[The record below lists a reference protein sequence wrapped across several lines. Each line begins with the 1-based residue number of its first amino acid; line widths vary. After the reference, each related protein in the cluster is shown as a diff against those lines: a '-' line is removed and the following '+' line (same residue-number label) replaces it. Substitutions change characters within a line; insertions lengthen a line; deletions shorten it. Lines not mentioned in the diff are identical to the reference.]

1 MARASEDRATAVA
14 RELLEIRGWR
24 LQRPPRGNLLWK
36 NEYREYPHL
45 LEVLEGK
52 AKTGKG
58 GDAYP
63 DFLIVSKDTIQPLIV
78 GETKSNNENID
89 KAIGEACDPYGNAFE
104 EKGFRVLA
112 AGVAGDDRGNIAVQI
127 KKHSRQAWQ
136 PVVYRGH
143 PIQWLPTPEE
153 TERLLADEELFEL
166 QPRVPSNEILAK
178 RGDEINRLLRDSKIK
193 DEFRPAIIGAFMLGL
208 WQSKGHVRMEPD
220 YILTDINVA
229 CKREFIRAGK
239 GELADSINVPEANQE
254 LALKAR
260 RICHIL
266 RVLNI
271 TTLTA
276 EHDYLGQ
283 LYEMFFRFTG
293 GNTIGQFFTPRHITQ
308 FMVDLCEVNRD
319 DRVVDPTC
327 GTGGFLIAALH
338 RMIGNEHMTHTQIN
352 ELVREHLQGFD
363 SDPIITALCIANMIL
378 RGDGTTGITKGN
390 CFTHK
395 DYPEGTATVLVGNPP
410 FPHKKTDTPAE
421 KFVNRGLDALN
432 IRGFLSMI
440 VPGSLLVRRN
450 KGKWRK
456 KILTNN
462 SLLGVFTFPSELF
475 QPYASST
482 TAAIAIRKGVP
493 HGSDTRTFFCRIA
506 NDGYRL
512 RKNVRVEQSGS
523 QLPDA
528 MEAYRSGKSIS
539 GFCKTMVIPKTENEW
554 APGAFIDFEE
564 HSIDELKENADFIIR
579 GLVAF
584 HANHAP
590 TLSRFIK
597 YLNSGGVANT
607 FPYNEIIAKE
617 LNQLDKRA
625 DRIGN
630 LFAIYYGQQDL
641 ENKDNLL
648 PGLLP
653 VISSQ
658 GTDNGCYGFFS
669 HDEILAKLIKPPF
682 VSVPRT
688 GSIGE
693 SFVQILP
700 CGVTSDCL
708 LLIPREGTDFEDL
721 FLTAAVLRLERW
733 RFDYGR
739 KMTPERIAHININR
753 DSSIKKWIE
762 KRYSLAQGL
771 IQDILDK
778 LMDEDEKAT
787 NKKKEPP
794 GPKPELLKI
803 EGDWREAVK
812 KSLAKKKP
820 PTGWPK

>member
-1 MARASEDRATAVA
+1 MAKASEDRATAVA

-24 LQRPPRGNLLWK
+24 LQRPPRGNVLWK

-63 DFLIVSKDTIQPLIV
+63 DFLIVTHDTIQPLIV
-78 GETKSNNENID
+78 GETKRSNREID
-89 KAIGEACDPYGNAFE
+89 KAISEACDPYGEAFE
-104 EKGFRVLA
+104 EKGFRIIA
-112 AGVAGDDRGNIAVQI
+112 AGVAGDDRGNIAVQV
-127 KKHSRQAWQ
+127 KKHSRHEWQ
-136 PVVYRGH
+136 SVQYRGQ

-153 TERLLADEELFEL
+153 TKLLLTDEDLFEL
-166 QPRVPSNEILAK
+166 QPRIPSNEILAK
-178 RGDEINRLLRDSKIK
+178 RGDEINRILRECKVK

-208 WQSKGHVRMEPD
+208 WQSKGLIRMDPD
-220 YILTDINVA
+220 CILADINVA
-229 CKREFIRAGK
+229 CKRAFIKSGK
-239 GELADSINVPEANQE
+239 GEIAEGISVPEANQE
-254 LALKAR
+254 LAAKAR

-308 FMVDLCEVNRD
+308 FMVDLCEINRSD
-319 DRVVDPTC
+319 IIVDPTC

-338 RMIGNEHMTHTQIN
+338 RMMGSEHMTHRQIN
-352 ELVREHLQGFD
+352 ELVREHLHGFD
-363 SDPIITALCIANMIL
+363 SDPIITALCIANMVL
-378 RGDGTTGITKGN
+378 RGDGTTGIIKGD
-390 CFTHK
+390 CFTHP
-395 DYPEGTATVLVGNPP
+395 DYPEESATVVVGNPP

-421 KFVNRGLDALN
+421 KFVDRGLEALN
-432 IRGFLSMI
+432 TRGFLSMI
-440 VPGSLLVRRN
+440 VPGSLLVRRD
-450 KGKWRK
+450 KGKWREG
-456 KILTNN
+456 ILANN
-462 SLLGVFTFPSELF
+462 SLVGVFTFPSELF

-493 HGSDTRTFFCRIA
+493 HGPDTRTFFCRIA

-512 RKNVRVEQSGS
+512 KKNVRVEQSGG

-528 MEAYRSGKSIS
+528 MEAYRSGDSIS
-539 GFCKTMVIPKTENEW
+539 GFCKTIVIPKTENEW
-554 APGAFIDFEE
+554 APGAFIDFED
-564 HSIDELKENADFIIR
+564 HSIDELKQIADYIIR

-584 HANHAP
+584 HANYAP
-590 TLSRFIK
+590 TLSKFIN
-597 YLNSGGVANT
+597 YLNSGGMANT
-607 FPYNEIIAKE
+607 FPYNEIIGKE
-617 LNQLDKRA
+617 LNQLDKHP

-648 PGLLP
+648 AGLVP

-658 GTDNGCYGFFS
+658 GTDNGCYGFFND
-669 HDEILAKLIKPPF
+669 DEILAKLIKPPF

-688 GSIGE
+688 GCIGE

-721 FLTAAVLRLERW
+721 FLTAAVLRLEKW

-739 KMTPERIAHININR
+739 KMTPDRIAHIKINR
-753 DSSIKKWIE
+753 DSSLKKWIE
-762 KRYSLAQGL
+762 KRYSLAHGL
-771 IQDILDK
+771 IEDILDN
-778 LMDEDEKAT
+778 LMDEADKPIK
-787 NKKKEPP
+787 KKKEPP
-794 GPKPELLKI
+794 GPKPDLLKI
-803 EGDWREAVK
+803 EGDWQDAVK
-812 KSLAKKKP
+812 RSLGKKKP

>member
-1 MARASEDRATAVA
+1 MARASEDRAIAVA

-24 LQRPPRGNLLWK
+24 LQRPPRGNVLWK

-45 LEVLEGK
+45 LEALEGK

-63 DFLIVSKDTIQPLIV
+63 DFLIVTQDTIQPLIV
-78 GETKSNNENID
+78 GETKASYGEID
-89 KAIGEACDPYGNAFE
+89 KAISEACDPYGDAFE

-112 AGVAGDDRGNIAVQI
+112 AGVAGDDKSNIAVKI
-127 KKHSRQAWQ
+127 KKHSRRAWKA
-136 PVVYRGH
+136 VEYRGT
-143 PIQWLPTPEE
+143 PIQWVPTPEE
-153 TERLLADEELFEL
+153 TELLLADEDLFEL
-166 QPRVPSNEILAK
+166 QPRIPSNEILAK
-178 RGDEINRLLRDSKIK
+178 RGDEINRLLRECKIK

-208 WQSKGHVRMEPD
+208 WQSKGHIRLEPD
-220 YILTDINVA
+220 CILTDINVA
-229 CKREFIRAGK
+229 CKRAFIKSGK
-239 GELADSINVPEANQE
+239 GELADSINVPEANQD
-254 LALKAR
+254 LATKAR

-271 TTLTA
+271 TSLTA

-308 FMVDLCEVNRD
+308 FMVDLCEVNRR

-338 RMIGNEHMTHTQIN
+338 RMIGIEHMTHGQIN
-352 ELVREHLQGFD
+352 ELVRDHLQGFD
-363 SDPIITALCIANMIL
+363 SDPVITALCIANMVL
-378 RGDGTTGITKGN
+378 RGDGTTGIIKGD
-390 CFTHK
+390 CFTHE
-395 DYPEGTATVLVGNPP
+395 DYPEGTATVVVGNPP
-410 FPHKKTDTPAE
+410 FPHKKTDDPAD
-421 KFVNRGLDALN
+421 KFVNRGLEALN
-432 IRGFLSMI
+432 TRGILAMI
-440 VPGSLLVRRN
+440 VPGSLLVRRD
-450 KGKWRK
+450 KGKWRER
-456 KILTNN
+456 ILAKN
-462 SLLGVFTFPSELF
+462 SLLGIFTFPSELF

-482 TAAIAIRKGVP
+482 TAAIAIKKGVP
-493 HGSDTRTFFCRIA
+493 HGPDTRTFFCRIA

-512 RKNVRVEQSGS
+512 KKNVRVGQPGG

-539 GFCKTMVIPKTENEW
+539 GFCKTIVIPKTGNEW

-564 HSIDELKENADFIIR
+564 HSFDELKEEADFIIR

-590 TLSRFIK
+590 TLSKFINL
-597 YLNSGGVANT
+597 LNSGMAKA
-607 FPYNEIIAKE
+607 FPYHEIMAKE
-617 LNQLDKRA
+617 LNQLDKRS

-630 LFAIYYGQQDL
+630 LFAIYYGQQEL

-669 HDEILAKLIKPPF
+669 YGETLTKLVKPPF
-682 VSVPRT
+682 VTVPRT

-700 CGVTSDCL
+700 CGVSSDCL
-708 LLIPREGTDFEDL
+708 LLIPREKTDFEDL
-721 FLTAAVLRLERW
+721 FLAAAVLRLEKW

-739 KMTPERIAHININR
+739 KITPERIAHIKIKR
-753 DSSIKKWIE
+753 DDSIKRWI
-762 KRYSLAQGL
+762 KNRYFLANRL
-771 IQDILDK
+771 MEDIIDT
-778 LMDEDEKAT
+778 LMDESDKP
-787 NKKKEPP
+787 NKKKGAP
-794 GPKPELLKI
+794 GPKPEVLKI
-803 EGDWREAVK
+803 NGDWRDAVK

-820 PTGWPK
+820 KGGWPK